1 MMKKQNKTPNQV
13 GKKGRNLGFIALQD
27 KRRFLFPLFIQ
38 MSLKN

>member
-27 KRRFLFPLFIQ
+27 KRFLFPLFIQ
-38 MSLKN
+38 MFLKN